1 VHSLYLLLL
10 CLLQS
15 LKEKLKDLQTRLDRS
30 FKRQDE
36 AKKMKDQP
44 IMYTQQFLALDDKET
59 SKFMEIFMAI
69 DKNR

>member
-1 VHSLYLLLL
+1 
-10 CLLQS
+10 
-15 LKEKLKDLQTRLDRS
+15 
-30 FKRQDE
+30 
-36 AKKMKDQP
+36 MKDQP